1 MKESPMKNTS
11 KPNTLHIRP
20 FINVLALSCLSVY
33 FIFFPIIKSPTTTHT
48 PKVKAAFVSEP
59 QMPVSKNISAPE
71 LTATGIFITD
81 LNTGVVLYE
90 KNANTRLKPASLTKI
105 MTALVAMDYFDEDSV
120 LQVTNGQNSNG
131 STIKLKKGDKL
142 IASDLLYGLL
152 VPSGNDAA
160 VTLAENYPG
169 GYQAFISRMNSK
181 VTELGLHNTHFANVS
196 GVESE
201 NHYTSAY
208 DITVLAKAALAR
220 PQFSSI
226 VSTQRITLKS
236 LKGNIY
242 PLETTN
248 ILLGEPGIFG
258 VKTGWT
264 PEAGECL
271 VILAEKENHPVIIS
285 VLNSKDRFGEA
296 KTLFNWVYQNYT
308 WE

>member
-1 MKESPMKNTS
+1 MKKVEKKSSRLKTYLN
-11 KPNTLHIRP
+11 I
-20 FINVLALSCLSVY
+20 VALVCLSL
-33 FIFFPIIKSPTTTHT
+33 FMIFFPIVKSPAT
-48 PKVKAAFVSEP
+48 PRKPIVKAAFVSEP
-59 QMPVSKNISAPE
+59 PMPVSKNIPFPE
-71 LTATGIFITD
+71 LTANGIFITD

-90 KNANTRLKPASLTKI
+90 KNANIRYKPASLTKI

-120 LQVTNGQNSNG
+120 LSVKNGQNSNG
-131 STIKLKKGDKL
+131 NTVNLRKGDKL
-142 IASDLLYGLL
+142 IANDLLYALL

-160 VTLAENYPG
+160 VTFAENYPG

-181 VTELGLHNTHFANVS
+181 VTEMGLQNTHFSNVS
-196 GVESE
+196 GVESL

-208 DITVLAKAALAR
+208 DITMLAIKALAR

-226 VSTQRITLKS
+226 VSTQKITLKS

-248 ILLGEPGIFG
+248 ILLGKPGIFG

-271 VILAEKENHPVIIS
+271 VILAEKDNHPVIIS
-285 VLNSKDRFGEA
+285 LLGSKDRFGEA
-296 KTLFNWVYQNYT
+296 QTLFNWVFSNYS